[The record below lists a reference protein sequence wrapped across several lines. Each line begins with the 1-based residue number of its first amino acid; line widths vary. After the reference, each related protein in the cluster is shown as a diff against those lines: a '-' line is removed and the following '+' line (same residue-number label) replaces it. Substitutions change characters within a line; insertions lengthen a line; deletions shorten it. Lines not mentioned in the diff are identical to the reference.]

1 LFGGLRVQLHLRDV
15 LNGLDGRV
23 LNKPEILIPEVN
35 TKIDLGARELTGPTT
50 RGLIGNQLR
59 TFAAFIQQDL
69 ALVAG
74 SLSHLDSG

>member
-1 LFGGLRVQLHLRDV
+1 VQLHLRDV

-59 TFAAFIQQDL
+59 TFAAL
-69 ALVAG
+69 YPAG
-74 SLSHLDSG
+74 FSIGCRVSVPSR